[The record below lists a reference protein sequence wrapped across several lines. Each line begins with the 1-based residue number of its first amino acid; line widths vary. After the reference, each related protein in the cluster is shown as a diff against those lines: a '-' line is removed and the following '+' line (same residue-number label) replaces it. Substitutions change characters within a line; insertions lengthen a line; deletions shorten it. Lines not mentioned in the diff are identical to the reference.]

1 MPTQPISMA
10 LTRLTLPFS
19 ATRHFWRTIAVAGA
33 AMICASFTMHNEA
46 AAQTQQPIPEIPAP
60 SDQVPQSETA
70 PAHESLGEQLSRSKG
85 LIQPP
90 DGVDAGIEAPAPQ
103 PNPGTTP
110 VIPPPGTPGGDP
122 SAEPK

>member
-1 MPTQPISMA
+1 MS
-10 LTRLTLPFS
+10 
-19 ATRHFWRTIAVAGA
+19 G
-33 AMICASFTMHNEA
+33 EA

-60 SDQVPQSETA
+60 SGQVPQSETS

-122 SAEPK
+122 SVEPK

>member
-1 MPTQPISMA
+1 MPTQPISKP
-10 LTRLTLPFS
+10 LTRSTSRFTPS
-19 ATRHFWRTIAVAGA
+19 RQFWRTLGVAGA
-33 AMICASFTMHNEA
+33 AMICASFAMRNEA

-60 SDQVPQSETA
+60 SGQLPQSETA

-85 LIQPP
+85 LIKPP
-90 DGVDAGIEAPAPQ
+90 DGLDAGIEAPAPQ